1 MAGILKAADSMRNRG
16 STNQPVSK
24 TAQGEHKP
32 TGRTDS
38 EAFRI
43 GDQSTVFRE
52 AHKIKMQSRF

>member
-1 MAGILKAADSMRNRG
+1 MRNRG
-16 STNQPVSK
+16 STNQTVSK

-43 GDQSTVFRE
+43 GDNLLFLGKLT
-52 AHKIKMQSRF
+52 K